1 MSTICE
7 KCNNKDSIIE
17 DYSSG
22 ELVCNKC
29 GLVYA
34 ENMIADEYEKRTFES
49 DDNEIKRVGPPERPD
64 QLGQP
69 GTTLII
75 RENGKKKIIKTY
87 TKQTKIAKNHYRIYR
102 LLSLSDVKE
111 NFIEQTKILYDKLAP
126 KMNMQGRNL
135 RHIIIALYYYACRKS
150 NMAKGLKEVSK
161 MFPSVTERQIKKAF
175 NSIKSH
181 IVEYDDEDELIQIEK
196 NYIQSYI
203 GGNIQKYDIKMT
215 SYKILENINKNYIFE
230 GKNPNTIAGLS
241 LLLSY
246 KLFNDNSDNFEDF
259 FSTFPSRATLKKY
272 FEEIKPYLDKIIPE
286 EHHGSIESIKKSS
299 I

>member
-7 KCNNKDSIIE
+7 NCNNKDSIIE

-87 TKQTKIAKNHYRIYR
+87 TKQTKIAKNHNRIYR

-196 NYIQSYI
+196 NFIQSYI

-215 SYKILENINKNYIFE
+215 SYKILENINKNSIFE

-259 FSTFPSRATLKKY
+259 FSTFASRATLKKY
-272 FEEIKPYLDKIIPE
+272 FEEIKPYLDKILFIIYLI
-286 EHHGSIESIKKSS
+286 S
-299 I
+299 

>member
-7 KCNNKDSIIE
+7 NCNNKDSIIE

-87 TKQTKIAKNHYRIYR
+87 TKRTKIAKNHYRIYR

-196 NYIQSYI
+196 NFIQSYI
-203 GGNIQKYDIKMT
+203 GGNIQKYDIKIT
-215 SYKILENINKNYIFE
+215 SYKILENINKNSIFE

-259 FSTFPSRATLKKY
+259 FSTFSTKVTLWKT
-272 FEEIKPYLDKIIPE
+272 FEEIKNKLA
-286 EHHGSIESIKKSS
+286 HNLKSDL
-299 I
+299 IYQN

>member
-7 KCNNKDSIIE
+7 NCNNKDSIIE

-87 TKQTKIAKNHYRIYR
+87 TKQTKIAKNHYRIYK

-150 NMAKGLKEVSK
+150 NMAKGLKEV
-161 MFPSVTERQIKKAF
+161 
-175 NSIKSH
+175 
-181 IVEYDDEDELIQIEK
+181 
-196 NYIQSYI
+196 
-203 GGNIQKYDIKMT
+203 
-215 SYKILENINKNYIFE
+215 
-230 GKNPNTIAGLS
+230 
-241 LLLSY
+241 
-246 KLFNDNSDNFEDF
+246 
-259 FSTFPSRATLKKY
+259 
-272 FEEIKPYLDKIIPE
+272 
-286 EHHGSIESIKKSS
+286 
-299 I
+299 

>member
-75 RENGKKKIIKTY
+75 IENGKKKIIKTY
-87 TKQTKIAKNHYRIYR
+87 TKQTKIDKNHNRIYR

-196 NYIQSYI
+196 NFIQSYI
-203 GGNIQKYDIKMT
+203 GGNIQKYDIKIT
-215 SYKILENINKNYIFE
+215 SYKILENINKNSIFE

-259 FSTFPSRATLKKY
+259 FSTFASRATLKKY

-286 EHHGSIESIKKSS
+286 EYHGSIESIKKSS

>member
-7 KCNNKDSIIE
+7 NCNNKDSIIE

-87 TKQTKIAKNHYRIYR
+87 TKQTKIAKNHYRIYK

-196 NYIQSYI
+196 NFIQSYI
-203 GGNIQKYDIKMT
+203 GGNIQKYDIKIT
-215 SYKILENINKNYIFE
+215 SYKILENINKNSIFE

-241 LLLSY
+241 LLLS
-246 KLFNDNSDNFEDF
+246 
-259 FSTFPSRATLKKY
+259 
-272 FEEIKPYLDKIIPE
+272 
-286 EHHGSIESIKKSS
+286 
-299 I
+299 

>member
-7 KCNNKDSIIE
+7 KWNNKDSIIE

-87 TKQTKIAKNHYRIYR
+87 TKQTKIAKNHHRIYR

-175 NSIKSH
+175 NSIKSN
-181 IVEYDDEDELIQIEK
+181 IVEYDNEDELIQIEK
-196 NYIQSYI
+196 NFIQSYI

-215 SYKILENINKNYIFE
+215 SYKILENINKNSILE

-272 FEEIKPYLDKIIPE
+272 VEEIKPYLDKIIPE
-286 EHHGSIESIKKSS
+286 EYHGSIESIKKSS

>member
-7 KCNNKDSIIE
+7 NCNNKDSIIE

-87 TKQTKIAKNHYRIYR
+87 TKQTKIAKNHNRIYR

-175 NSIKSH
+175 NSIKSN

-196 NYIQSYI
+196 NFIQSYI
-203 GGNIQKYDIKMT
+203 GGNIQKYDIKIT
-215 SYKILENINKNYIFE
+215 SYKILENINKNSIFE

-246 KLFNDNSDNFEDF
+246 KLFNDNSDNFVDDYN
-259 FSTFPSRATLKKY
+259 KY
-272 FEEIKPYLDKIIPE
+272 RNTYR
-286 EHHGSIESIKKSS
+286 
-299 I
+299 

>member
-7 KCNNKDSIIE
+7 NCNNKDSIIE

-196 NYIQSYI
+196 NFIQSYI

-215 SYKILENINKNYIFE
+215 SYKILENINKNSIFE

-246 KLFNDNSDNFEDF
+246 KLFNDNSDNLEDF
-259 FSTFPSRATLKKY
+259 LFDNV
-272 FEEIKPYLDKIIPE
+272 E
-286 EHHGSIESIKKSS
+286 
-299 I
+299 

>member
-7 KCNNKDSIIE
+7 NCNNKDSIIE

-87 TKQTKIAKNHYRIYR
+87 TKQTRIAKNHYRIYK

-215 SYKILENINKNYIFE
+215 SYKILENINKNSIFE

-259 FSTFPSRATLKKY
+259 FSTFASRATLKKY

>member
-181 IVEYDDEDELIQIEK
+181 IVEYDDEDELIQREK
-196 NYIQSYI
+196 NFIQSYI
-203 GGNIQKYDIKMT
+203 GGNIQKYDIKIT
-215 SYKILENINKNYIFE
+215 SYKILENINKNSILE

-259 FSTFPSRATLKKY
+259 FSTFPSRVTLKKY

>member
-7 KCNNKDSIIE
+7 NCNNKDSIIE

-87 TKQTKIAKNHYRIYR
+87 TKQTKIAKNHHRIYR

-181 IVEYDDEDELIQIEK
+181 IVEYDDEDELIQREK
-196 NYIQSYI
+196 NFIQSYI

-215 SYKILENINKNYIFE
+215 SYKILENINKNSIFE

-286 EHHGSIESIKKSS
+286 EHHRSIESIKKSS

>member
-87 TKQTKIAKNHYRIYR
+87 TKQTKIAKNHNRIYR

-215 SYKILENINKNYIFE
+215 SYKILENINKNSIFE

-259 FSTFPSRATLKKY
+259 FSTFASRATLKKY

>member
-87 TKQTKIAKNHYRIYR
+87 TKQTKIAKNHNRIYR

-196 NYIQSYI
+196 NFIQSYI

-215 SYKILENINKNYIFE
+215 SYKILENINKNSIFE

-259 FSTFPSRATLKKY
+259 FSTFASRATLKKY